1 MRKSRNWHAGAVL
14 AVLVAAQA
22 LIGTVTTRDINR
34 RQPDLVRGP
43 RLFWKAW
50 GGTNTLGSAAYWLL
64 GRRRATETP
73 PTPTRRISQTSP
85 AQRTRPSH
93 NT

>member
-1 MRKSRNWHAGAVL
+1 MRKNRNWHARAVL
-14 AVLVAAQA
+14 AVLITAQTV
-22 LIGTVTTRDINR
+22 IGTVTTRDINR

-43 RLFWKAW
+43 KLFWKAW

-64 GRRRATETP
+64 GRRRATATP
-73 PTPTRRISQTSP
+73 STPTRSIAQASP